1 MNNHQRMNINEF
13 CETFG
18 YTNGPQTRA
27 FEFLANYSVLASL
40 HSHDSITVD
49 IQDSVSN
56 CEINGVIFDGFAVLL
71 DGHVMMSKQSI
82 TDYFGSNIV
91 GNAEIVIVESE
102 LSGFVSDNISYIS
115 GMVDKAFASV
125 FGDIDV
131 NSKNIE
137 EPADD
142 LITHLYA
149 MCTRYSSPLPSLHFY
164 MVSDENSEVNKSTY
178 YEVLKTLKAKYLPL
192 DAFSVISGDY
202 LDTAAILKL
211 YSRSKQR
218 DTVCIMPYKNTI
230 PLPSMAGVK
239 DAYIAV
245 VPFSEFKKLLTD
257 DDIKI
262 KTSIFH
268 DNIRAF
274 QGKTSVSR
282 QMNETLAD
290 GNFDLF
296 IAMNNGITVI
306 ASELTTKQGGV
317 LELTDYQ
324 IVNGCQTCHI
334 LFDNRKLKGIN
345 DLQLL
350 VKIICSTNE
359 NVRNSVIMGTNS
371 QIEVKREQLIAL
383 TGLQERIEDYY
394 TKIRTNNNIN
404 FEHLYYERRSKQ
416 YITETR
422 VPQSKVITIPI
433 VIMSFGSIF
442 LSSPHYVAG
451 YYSQIIENLKN
462 KGKGIFSEE
471 YRVDPYYT
479 SGLMFYKLSQAFSS
493 GKIPSSYRQVKYQ
506 VLYASRLIAEI
517 DYGCMPSLETSGIE
531 DYCNYLNKVF
541 CDDEKCISV
550 FKKAI
555 DVIEYVLGTVIKSSD
570 AQRKDLTGSITAEIE
585 RIKSRNTQEAKDEA
599 FAEKTRR
606 MISLINSDEESYLR
620 TTGLRQAITSIAQ
633 LISVSNSELSL
644 LVGNIQSQQNNS
656 DEVVSALDAFLER
669 GGKLRILFYNAKD
682 DDLINS
688 SLCARL
694 SRLKSESKDIEIKRL
709 SVIPRLLSDNQKLR
723 FNMYL
728 YDNKSTRIE
737 LQSNYTVG
745 QLWLQNVSVAISYK
759 EIFEKHWSSKD
770 NVIVDICGMFGY

>member
-1 MNNHQRMNINEF
+1 MNINEF

-18 YTNGPQTRA
+18 YTSVSQTHA
-27 FEFLANYSVLASL
+27 FEYLANYCILASI
-40 HSHDSITVD
+40 HSHDSITID
-49 IQDSVSN
+49 IQDSVTDR
-56 CEINGVIFDGFAVLL
+56 EINGVFFDGFAVLL
-71 DGHVMMSKQSI
+71 DGHVMMSTQSI
-82 TDYFGSNIV
+82 TDYFVSNNV
-91 GNAEIVIVESE
+91 GNVEIIIIKSK
-102 LSGFVSDNISYIS
+102 LSGFVSDNISQIT
-115 GMVDKAFASV
+115 GMIDKAFASV

-131 NSKNIE
+131 NSKNLN

-142 LITHLYA
+142 IITHLYTE
-149 MCTRYSSPLPSLHFY
+149 CTRYSSPLPSLHFY
-164 MVSDENSEVNKSTY
+164 MVSDDNSEENKTIY
-178 YEVLKTLKAKYLPL
+178 NEILNTLRAKYLPL
-192 DAFSVISGDY
+192 DAFSVVSGDY
-202 LDTAAILKL
+202 MDTAAILKL

-218 DTVCIMPYKNTI
+218 DTVCVMPYKNTI

-245 VPFSEFKKLLTD
+245 VPFSEFKKLLTN

-282 QMNETLAD
+282 QMNETLAN

-296 IAMNNGITVI
+296 VAMNNGITVI
-306 ASELTTKQGGV
+306 ASELTTRQGGV

-345 DLQLL
+345 ELQLL

-462 KGKGIFSEE
+462 KGKGIFSDE

-493 GKIPSSYRQVKYQ
+493 GKISSSYRKVKYQ

-517 DYGCMPSLETSGIE
+517 DYGCMPSLESSGIE
-531 DYCNYLNKVF
+531 EYCNYLNNVF

-550 FKKAI
+550 FKRAI
-555 DVIEYVLGTVIKSSD
+555 EVIEFVLGTVIKSSD

-585 RIKSRNTQEAKDEA
+585 RIKLRNTQEAKDMA
-599 FAEKTRR
+599 FTEKIKR
-606 MISLINSDEESYLR
+606 MVTLINSEEESYLR

-633 LISVSNSELSL
+633 LVSVSNSELSL
-644 LVGNIQSQQNNS
+644 LVGNIQSQQNNN
-656 DEVVSALDAFLER
+656 DEVVSALNDYLDR

-682 DDLINS
+682 DDLLNS
-688 SLCARL
+688 SLCACL
-694 SRLKSESKDIEIKRL
+694 SRLKSDSKDIEIKRL
-709 SVIPRLLSDNQKLR
+709 SLIPRLLSDNQKQR

-728 YDNKSTRIE
+728 FDNKSARIE
-737 LQSNYTVG
+737 LQSNYSVG
-745 QLWLQNVSVAISYK
+745 QLWLHNASVALSYK
-759 EIFEKHWSSKD
+759 DIFEKHWLSND
-770 NVIVDICGMFGY
+770 NVIIDLCGMFGY